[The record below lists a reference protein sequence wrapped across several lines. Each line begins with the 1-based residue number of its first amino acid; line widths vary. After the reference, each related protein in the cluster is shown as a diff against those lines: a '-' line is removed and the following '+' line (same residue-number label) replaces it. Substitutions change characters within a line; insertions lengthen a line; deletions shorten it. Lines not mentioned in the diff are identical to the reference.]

1 MAAEKH
7 YDLTRLD
14 DFIAAMR
21 RERVSPLGAADPG
34 VHGIHCPKCGAQ
46 RRVDIQTHHLS
57 GRLTSSATLAS
68 GGLVGGPADGPRPV
82 SAFELSC
89 VQCRTTATAL
99 VYEGP
104 NGPDL
109 VILWSHLGGLRTPHT
124 PDGVAYYLD
133 QAARSESV
141 AARSAAVTM
150 YRAACEQILLEQGF
164 KKRMLGPKLGE
175 LEGLMT
181 AGTAPKWASELH
193 AEYLAVLKDLGNAA
207 THAGDGDVSK
217 QDELD
222 TALLA
227 DVRIVVERLLESIYE
242 QPLKDAGLL
251 SRLRSK
257 ADKVK

>member
-1 MAAEKH
+1 MGAEKH

-21 RERVSPLGAADPG
+21 RPEPEPADPG

-57 GRLTSSATLAS
+57 GRLHSSATLYS
-68 GGLVGGPADGPRPV
+68 GGIAGGPADGPKPV
-82 SAFELSC
+82 SVFELSC

-99 VYEGP
+99 VYQGP

-109 VILWSHLGGLRTPHT
+109 VILWSHLGGLRTSHT

-141 AARSAAVTM
+141 GARSAAVTM
-150 YRAACEQILLEQGF
+150 YRTACEQILLEQGF

-175 LEGLMT
+175 LEDAMK
-181 AGTAPKWASELH
+181 AGAAPKWASELH
-193 AEYLAVLKDLGNAA
+193 ADYLAVLKDLGNAA

-222 TALLA
+222 TKLLA
-227 DVRIVVERLLESIYE
+227 DVRVVIERLLESIYE
-242 QPLKDAGLL
+242 RPLRDAGLL

-257 ADKVK
+257 VDKVK